1 MKYGYNIPGDL
12 GLLVEIWLL
21 IPISNVSH
29 LFSFFFFLIYGQRLT
44 NVARTQTH
52 ATSQLLLA

>member
-12 GLLVEIWLL
+12 GLLVEICLL

-29 LFSFFFFLIYGQRLT
+29 LFSFFLIYGQRLT